1 MPDAVA
7 TEAIPLTSLVQTVW
21 RHRQTAAVTL
31 VAVTVLVILV
41 SFLVTPLYRAE
52 ALLVVQHPDKIS
64 AIDPTDSDDQ
74 AAVGSEYSLLN
85 TQSELLMSHEVIQHA
100 LNSEAASFD
109 ASPAYAK
116 SKDRPD
122 LMLNRLKVDTNQ
134 FSWVIHVAFVDNDP
148 DLAIR
153 GLTAL
158 LNSYLESERQR
169 TLHRSQGL
177 AVFLGKAVIDAQK
190 ALADSRTA
198 EVTFRRQH
206 DILATDPDHNLWTE
220 ELEATD
226 ASRSALAADRVTS
239 DSTLA
244 DLAACDAAPSPE
256 AREAALLGVPDIA
269 HDPLV
274 MQFQQN
280 LLTLTDRAFSLGQK
294 YKPAH
299 PQMLDLAKQIESAQS
314 ELTGAVLAARAALIA
329 ANQSL
334 QRRQDQFTANFHTQ
348 QARLATYR
356 EYLIELQALT
366 MATQSHEEFYQT
378 LDRNMQEVSIAELRQ
393 QNDVSLADPPHVTS
407 WPVNV
412 RRSLFGLA
420 GLFLGMIAAVG
431 AALVAERTNPRIR
444 HHEAVRQ
451 ITQLPILGS
460 IPHADQLLPPGAPG
474 ALVPTSQ
481 KPIDE
486 AFRLLGS
493 TIQLSRNSGESTRVI
508 VVTSPGSADGRTTV
522 AARLS
527 LTLAASG
534 SRVLL
539 IDGDLRKP
547 NLHTQ
552 FAITPEAGV
561 SDLLEGREAVV
572 VPTGYARLELLSAG
586 AVTDHSLELPNSA
599 SFRDLIASFTDNNRF
614 IIIDSPPL
622 EFSEALVMAGV
633 ASDIIMVIR
642 EGYTAKS
649 ALRLAQL
656 RLGPLQGK
664 VLGLVI
670 NDDHEVTQTGRW
682 SNARTI
688 SPQRPIQP
696 TATVTPAPDT
706 ARTTPRAAR
715 TQDIGD
721 QVVIEDW

>member
-1 MPDAVA
+1 MTDVA
-7 TEAIPLTSLVQTVW
+7 PTDAIPLTALFQTVW
-21 RHRQTAAVTL
+21 RHRQIAAVTL
-31 VAVTVLVILV
+31 VAVTVLVILI
-41 SFLVTPLYRAE
+41 SFLVTPMYRAE

-64 AIDPTDSDDQ
+64 AIDSTDTDDQ
-74 AAVGSEYSLLN
+74 AAAGSEYSLLN
-85 TQSELLMSHEVIQHA
+85 TQSELLMSHGVIVSA
-100 LNSEAASFD
+100 LNAEAPAFD

-116 SKDRPD
+116 SRDRPD

-134 FSWVIHVAFVDNDP
+134 FSWVIHVTFVDNDP

-158 LNSYLESERQR
+158 LNSFLESERQR
-169 TLHRSQGL
+169 NLHRSQGL
-177 AVFLGKAVIDAQK
+177 AVFLGKAVVDAQK

-198 EVTFRRQH
+198 EVTFRRQN

-226 ASRSALAADRVTS
+226 ASRSALAAERVTS
-239 DSTLA
+239 DDTVANIS
-244 DLAACDAAPSPE
+244 ACDALATPD
-256 AREAALLGVPDIA
+256 ARLDALLHIPDIA

-280 LLTLTDRAFSLGQK
+280 LLALTDHAFALAQK
-294 YKPAH
+294 FKPAH
-299 PQMLDLAKQIESAQS
+299 PQMLDLARQLESAKQTLS
-314 ELTGAVLAARAALIA
+314 DAVLAARAALLA
-329 ANQSL
+329 ANHSL
-334 QRRQDQFTANFHTQ
+334 QRRQDQFTLNFQAQ

-356 EYLIELQALT
+356 ESLIELEALT
-366 MATQSHEEFYQT
+366 MTTQSKEQFYQT
-378 LDRNMQEVSIAELRQ
+378 LDRNLQEVRIAELRQ

-420 GLFLGMIAAVG
+420 GLFLGLISAVG
-431 AALVAERTNPRIR
+431 AALLAERINPRIR

-460 IPHADQLLPPGAPG
+460 IPHIDQLLPPGPAGSSAP
-474 ALVPTSQ
+474 ASH
-481 KPIDE
+481 KPIEE

-493 TIQLSRNSGESTRVI
+493 TIQLSRSGGDGTRVI

-534 SRVLL
+534 SSVLL

-547 NLHTQ
+547 NLHAQ

-572 VPTGYARLELLSAG
+572 VPTGYPRLELLAAG
-586 AVTDHSLELPNSA
+586 AVTDRALELPNSA

-633 ASDIIMVIR
+633 ASDIVMVIR

-664 VLGLVI
+664 ILGLVI
-670 NDDHEVTQTGRW
+670 NDDHELTQTGRW
-682 SNARTI
+682 ANARTTAL
-688 SPQRPIQP
+688 QTP
-696 TATVTPAPDT
+696 TTPLSVVPPPAE
-706 ARTTPRAAR
+706 APRAAR
-715 TQDIGD
+715 DQDANE
-721 QVVIEDW
+721 QVVIEEW